1 MNLKSSCFFLA
12 VILSAATPALA
23 DKIPEDRHFEE
34 RVLSFSWQPIEGDEV
49 GVRFDSDE
57 MRNSELAALVDS
69 HPGEG
74 RIPADWLAFGPH
86 NVYGFGEDHD
96 RAKHKDKRLES
107 GEAASIVPVSE
118 PGSQLLLLFG
128 LASVGIIFF
137 RQHAATREPFIY
149 LP

>member
-1 MNLKSSCFFLA
+1 MNLKSSSFFLA

-23 DKIPEDRHFEE
+23 DNIPKNRHIEE
-34 RVLSFSWQPIEGDEV
+34 RVLSFSGQSIEGDEV

-57 MRNSELAALVDS
+57 MRNSELSALVDS
-69 HPGEG
+69 RPAEG
-74 RIPADWLAFGPH
+74 KVPADWLAFGTH
-86 NVYGFGEDHD
+86 NVYTFGEDHD
-96 RAKHKDKRLES
+96 RAKHKDKRLEN

-128 LASVGIIFF
+128 LASVGIIFV
-137 RQHAATREPFIY
+137 RQHAATREPFIH